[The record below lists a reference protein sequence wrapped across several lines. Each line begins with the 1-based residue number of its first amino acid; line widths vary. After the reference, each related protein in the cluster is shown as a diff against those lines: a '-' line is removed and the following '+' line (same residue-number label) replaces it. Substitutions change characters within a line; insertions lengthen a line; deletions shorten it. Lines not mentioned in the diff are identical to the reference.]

1 MNRYFGVVAYKG
13 TNYSGFQRQSSRPS
27 VQGEIE
33 RVLSFLIGKEITIA
47 GAGRTDAKVHASGQ
61 TFTFDCPKTLKNDFV
76 YKANRLLPKDI
87 EILSIVP
94 CDISFHAR
102 HSSCGKRY
110 RYRFLPDGKQVFEV
124 DTLAQ
129 LRRND
134 FCYERFVSAIRLYLG
149 THNFQNFTTKA
160 EDVDGFVR
168 TIDKAQVS
176 KDGEVVEVVFEGN
189 GFMTYQVRIMVGVA
203 LKVALHQL
211 ELDDVSAALHS
222 STRKTLSF
230 KAPPEGLFLDKVF
243 YEATPGL

>member
-13 TNYSGFQRQSSRPS
+13 SAYSGFQRQSTRPS

-33 RVLSFLIGKEITIA
+33 RVLSFLIGKEISIA
-47 GAGRTDAKVHASGQ
+47 GAGRTDAKVHANGQ

-94 CDISFHAR
+94 CDLSFHAR

-110 RYRFLPDGKQVFEV
+110 IYRFLPFGKKVLEV

-129 LRRND
+129 LRRDD
-134 FCYERFVSAIRLYLG
+134 FCYERFVEAIHVYLG
-149 THNFQNFTTKA
+149 EHNFQNFTTKA
-160 EDVDGFVR
+160 DDVDGFIR
-168 TIDKAQVS
+168 TITKAEVN

-211 ELDDVSAALHS
+211 EVEDVLAALNS
-222 STRKTLSF
+222 PVRKILSF

-243 YEATPGL
+243 YETEPGL